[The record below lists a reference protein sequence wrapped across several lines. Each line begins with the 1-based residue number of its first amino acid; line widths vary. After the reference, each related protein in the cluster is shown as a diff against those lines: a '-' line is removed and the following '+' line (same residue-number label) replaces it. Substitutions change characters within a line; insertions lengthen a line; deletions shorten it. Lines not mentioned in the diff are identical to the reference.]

1 MTECRSQS
9 PVPGLPRI
17 IPGTGSGRQASNL
30 FISVGDLTP
39 IETDL

>member
-1 MTECRSQS
+1 MQESKSCAS
-9 PVPGLPRI
+9 LPRI
-17 IPGTGSGRQASNL
+17 IPGIGSGRQASNL